1 MEQTWEHY
9 SSIRNIDGPHTGLP
23 NVQAKALSPEDDA
36 KNKAAAAK
44 VSYVLPWMINVVTQS
59 LPYLA
64 DRETI
69 KKTLEE
75 SKGNIDTA
83 VSILLDAE
91 ERASVSSQP
100 GSSCTE
106 RDPDSDHEEF
116 VGPNK
121 KQDRRMSRAT
131 KALRKEKAEQERR
144 DTAQNATTTAE
155 EEPAAVTATLIP
167 AIELPVRQYKPIL
180 PKDPPRIL
188 KTEDDDEWATPSDD
202 DGDGDFQPE
211 LDDINDD
218 AASQYSDRSRSQTR
232 ILPPTAPKPLHIT
245 VHTTKTYQKQPGP
258 QRKRQTA
265 RDRVEMRKAAQ
276 KAAQKER
283 KRNGA
288 QASRQLEV
296 TSINVNKNPP
306 PIDLGMGIKTL
317 YI

>member
-1 MEQTWEHY
+1 M
-9 SSIRNIDGPHTGLP
+9 
-23 NVQAKALSPEDDA
+23 
-36 KNKAAAAK
+36 
-44 VSYVLPWMINVVTQS
+44 VLPWMINVVTQS

-106 RDPDSDHEEF
+106 RDPDSDNEEF

-131 KALRKEKAEQERR
+131 KALRKEKADQESR
-144 DTAQNATTTAE
+144 DLPPHTTTAAK
-155 EEPAAVTATLIP
+155 EEPTVTTGTPTP

-180 PKDPPRIL
+180 PKDVPRKL
-188 KTEDDDEWATPSDD
+188 KAEDDDEWTTPSDD
-202 DGDGDFQPE
+202 DVDGEFQPD
-211 LDDINDD
+211 LDDIDDD
-218 AASQYSDRSRSQTR
+218 AASQFSDRSRPQTR
-232 ILPPTAPKPLHIT
+232 ILPLNAPKPLHIT
-245 VHTTKTYQKQPGP
+245 VHTAKSFQKQPGP
-258 QRKRQTA
+258 QKKRQTT
-265 RDRVEMRKAAQ
+265 RDRIEMRKAAQ

-288 QASRQLEV
+288 QVSRQLEV

>member
-1 MEQTWEHY
+1 M
-9 SSIRNIDGPHTGLP
+9 
-23 NVQAKALSPEDDA
+23 V
-36 KNKAAAAK
+36 
-44 VSYVLPWMINVVTQS
+44 NVVTQS
-59 LPYLA
+59 LPYFA
-64 DRETI
+64 DKEMI

-75 SKGNIDTA
+75 CKGNIDAA

-131 KALRKEKAEQERR
+131 KALRKEKAEQEKK
-144 DTAQNATTTAE
+144 DITEHVTVGAK
-155 EEPAAVTATLIP
+155 EEPPPVAGSPPT
-167 AIELPVRQYKPIL
+167 AIELPVRPYKPQH
-180 PKDPPRIL
+180 PKDIPRKI
-188 KTEDDDEWATPSDD
+188 KAEDDDEWATPSDD
-202 DGDGDFQPE
+202 DGDGEYQPE
-211 LDDINDD
+211 LDEVDED
-218 AASQYSDRSRSQTR
+218 AASQYSNRSRLETR

-245 VHTTKTYQKQPGP
+245 VHTAKTYQKQPGP

-265 RDRVEMRKAAQ
+265 RDRMEMKKAAQ
-276 KAAQKER
+276 KAARKES

-306 PIDLGMGIKTL
+306 PLDLGMGIKTL

>member
-1 MEQTWEHY
+1 M
-9 SSIRNIDGPHTGLP
+9 
-23 NVQAKALSPEDDA
+23 V
-36 KNKAAAAK
+36 
-44 VSYVLPWMINVVTQS
+44 NVVTQY
-59 LPYLA
+59 LPYFA
-64 DRETI
+64 DKEMI

-75 SKGNIDTA
+75 CKGNIDAA

-91 ERASVSSQP
+91 ERASISSQP

-106 RDPDSDHEEF
+106 RDPDSDLEEF

-131 KALRKEKAEQERR
+131 KALRKEKLEQEKI
-144 DTAQNATTTAE
+144 DTAQQIMASTKEESIASTGTAA
-155 EEPAAVTATLIP
+155 PAVD
-167 AIELPVRQYKPIL
+167 LPVRPHKPL
-180 PKDPPRIL
+180 HPKDIPR
-188 KTEDDDEWATPSDD
+188 KSNAEEDDEWATPSDD
-202 DGDGDFQPE
+202 DGDGGYKPD
-211 LDDINDD
+211 LDEVEDD
-218 AASQYSDRSRSQTR
+218 VTSQYSNRSRVETR

-258 QRKRQTA
+258 QKKRQTA
-265 RDRVEMRKAAQ
+265 RDRMEMKKAAQ
-276 KAAQKER
+276 KAARKES

-306 PIDLGMGIKTL
+306 TLDLGMGIKTL

>member
-1 MEQTWEHY
+1 
-9 SSIRNIDGPHTGLP
+9 
-23 NVQAKALSPEDDA
+23 
-36 KNKAAAAK
+36 
-44 VSYVLPWMINVVTQS
+44 MINVVTQS
-59 LPYLA
+59 LPYFA
-64 DRETI
+64 DKEMI

-75 SKGNIDTA
+75 CKGNIDAA

-91 ERASVSSQP
+91 DRASVSSQP

-116 VGPNK
+116 TGPNK

-131 KALRKEKAEQERR
+131 KALRKEKAEQETK
-144 DTAQNATTTAE
+144 DTTQHATAANK
-155 EEPAAVTATLIP
+155 EEPIVVTGTSTP
-167 AIELPVRQYKPIL
+167 AIELPVRPYKP
-180 PKDPPRIL
+180 PHSKDIPRKI
-188 KTEDDDEWATPSDD
+188 KAEDDDEWTTPSDD
-202 DGDGDFQPE
+202 DGDGDGDYQPD
-211 LDDINDD
+211 LDEVDND
-218 AASQYSDRSRSQTR
+218 ATSQYSNRSRLETR

-245 VHTTKTYQKQPGP
+245 VHTAKTYQKQPGP

-265 RDRVEMRKAAQ
+265 RDRIEMKKAAQ
-276 KAAQKER
+276 KAARKES

-306 PIDLGMGIKTL
+306 PLDLGMGIKTL

>member
-9 SSIRNIDGPHTGLP
+9 SSIRNIDGPHSGLP
-23 NVQAKALSPEDDA
+23 NVRAKALSPEEDA
-36 KNKAAAAK
+36 KNKAEAAK
-44 VSYVLPWMINVVTQS
+44 VSMVLPWMINVVTQS

-106 RDPDSDHEEF
+106 RDPDSDYEEF

-144 DTAQNATTTAE
+144 DIAPHTTTAVA
-155 EEPAAVTATLIP
+155 EEPNVVTGP
-167 AIELPVRQYKPIL
+167 PPRAIELPVRQYKPIL
-180 PKDPPRIL
+180 PKDAPRNI
-188 KTEDDDEWATPSDD
+188 KTEDDEWATPSDD
-202 DGDGDFQPE
+202 DIDGDFQPD
-211 LDDINDD
+211 LDDIDDD
-218 AASQYSDRSRSQTR
+218 AASQFSDRNHSQTR
-232 ILPPTAPKPLHIT
+232 ILPPTVPKPLLIT
-245 VHTTKTYQKQPGP
+245 LHTAKTYQKQPGP

>member
-1 MEQTWEHY
+1 M
-9 SSIRNIDGPHTGLP
+9 
-23 NVQAKALSPEDDA
+23 
-36 KNKAAAAK
+36 
-44 VSYVLPWMINVVTQS
+44 VLPWMINVVTQS

-64 DRETI
+64 DRDTI
-69 KKTLEE
+69 RKTLEE

-106 RDPDSDHEEF
+106 RDPDSDNEEF

-131 KALRKEKAEQERR
+131 KALRKEKLDQERMEIAPL
-144 DTAQNATTTAE
+144 TASAAKEESIIVPGITT
-155 EEPAAVTATLIP
+155 P

-180 PKDPPRIL
+180 PKDVPRKL
-188 KTEDDDEWATPSDD
+188 KVEDEDEWTTPSDD
-202 DGDGDFQPE
+202 DGDGDFQPDLHE
-211 LDDINDD
+211 IDDDV
-218 AASQYSDRSRSQTR
+218 ASQISDRSHSQTR
-232 ILPPTAPKPLHIT
+232 ILPPAVSKPLHVT
-245 VHTTKTYQKQPGP
+245 VHTAKSFQKQQGP
-258 QRKRQTA
+258 QKKRQTT
-265 RDRVEMRKAAQ
+265 RDRIEMKKAAQ

-283 KRNGA
+283 KRNGS
-288 QASRQLEV
+288 QVSRQLEV